1 MTKESK
7 LATLICDL
15 HGYCLFVSISTA
27 CNGFMLTKR
36 INCNAMQCV
45 SPMLSYAHHGMLG
58 FFMNKVLLTII
69 GTLALQTPLWAAEAA
84 PVAAKELSVATE
96 SPVAQPLP
104 LTDLRTFVDVFER
117 IRQSYV
123 DPVDDKTLFENAIKG
138 MLTSLDPHSA
148 YLDKN
153 EYQDLK
159 AQTSGE
165 FGGIGVEISMEDGLL
180 RVISPIDDT
189 PASKAGIQAGD
200 YIIKLEGKAVKGMT
214 MNEAVDMMRG
224 DIGQPLKIT
233 IQRKGETPKNITLI
247 RAKIETTSVKMRMI
261 DDDYAVVRIS
271 QFQTHTG
278 RDLNKTLTQL
288 KEKSPNLKGVILDL
302 RNNPGG
308 VLAGAISV
316 ADTFL
321 DKGLVVYTKARSEDS
336 IEKFEATEG
345 QILPNMPLLVLVNG
359 GSASASEIVA
369 GALQDQKRAII
380 AGTTT
385 FGKGSVQTVLQISE
399 DKAIKMTT
407 ARYYTPNGRSI
418 QAEGIKPDVVIE
430 PAKLELLKSV
440 ESYKEADLK
449 GHLANPNEQAD
460 ATNSFK
466 PSEEP
471 SETEEKPKTDDVKK
485 VKKGKKTNKVNLPI
499 SEESSTV
506 TEEPEN
512 KKMPT
517 LTQKDLAEDDYVLF
531 AALNILKGAAFWQPK
546 P

>member
-1 MTKESK
+1 
-7 LATLICDL
+7 
-15 HGYCLFVSISTA
+15 
-27 CNGFMLTKR
+27 
-36 INCNAMQCV
+36 
-45 SPMLSYAHHGMLG
+45 
-58 FFMNKVLLTII
+58 MNKVLPVIVSL
-69 GTLALQTPLWAAEAA
+69 LALHSPLWAAEITPAA
-84 PVAAKELSVATE
+84 TPDPSTADKSASQ
-96 SPVAQPLP
+96 QPLP
-104 LTDLRTFVDVFER
+104 LSDLRTFVDVFER

-153 EYQDLK
+153 DYLDLK
-159 AQTSGE
+159 AQTTGE
-165 FGGIGVEISMEDGLL
+165 FGGIGVEIGMEDGLL

-189 PASKAGIQAGD
+189 PAAKAGIQAGD
-200 YIIKLEGKAVKGMT
+200 YIIKLEDKAVKGMT
-214 MNEAVDMMRG
+214 MNEAVDIMRG
-224 DIGQPLKIT
+224 EIGQPLKLT
-233 IQRKGETPKNITLI
+233 IQRKGEAPKKLTII

-261 DDDYAVVRIS
+261 GQDYAVVRIS

-278 RDLNKTLTQL
+278 RDLDKVLNQL
-288 KEKSPNLKGVILDL
+288 KENTTPLKGIILDL

-316 ADTFL
+316 ADSFL
-321 DKGLVVYTKARSEDS
+321 DKGLVVYTKARSDDS

-345 QILPNMPLLVLVNG
+345 QILPNIPLLVLVNG

-430 PAKLELLKSV
+430 PAKIELLGSV
-440 ESYKEADLK
+440 EGYKEADLK

-460 ATNSFK
+460 ATNTFNR
-466 PSEEP
+466 SEETP
-471 SETEEKPKTDDVKK
+471 LKTEADLTIADEQK
-485 VKKGKKTNKVNLPI
+485 
-499 SEESSTV
+499 SSST
-506 TEEPEN
+506 TQKTKQRN
-512 KKMPT
+512 KKSKENTALDEAETKTKKAEP
-517 LTQKDLAEDDYVLF
+517 LTEKELAEDDYVLY

>member
-1 MTKESK
+1 
-7 LATLICDL
+7 
-15 HGYCLFVSISTA
+15 
-27 CNGFMLTKR
+27 
-36 INCNAMQCV
+36 
-45 SPMLSYAHHGMLG
+45 
-58 FFMNKVLLTII
+58 MNKVWLAITC
-69 GTLALQTPLWAAEAA
+69 TLALQNPLWAEDAPATSTPVPNAA
-84 PVAAKELSVATE
+84 AAKPTSA
-96 SPVAQPLP
+96 LP

-153 EYQDLK
+153 DYLDLK

-165 FGGIGVEISMEDGLL
+165 FGGIGVEIGMEDGLL

-214 MNEAVDMMRG
+214 MNEAIDMMRG
-224 DIGQPLKIT
+224 DIGQPLRLT
-233 IQRKGETPKNITLI
+233 IQRKGESPKKITLI

-261 DDDYAVVRIS
+261 GTDYAIVRIS
-271 QFQTHTG
+271 QFQVHTG
-278 RDLNKTLTQL
+278 RDLNKILTQL
-288 KEKSPNLKGVILDL
+288 KENAPQLKGLVLDL

-308 VLAGAISV
+308 VLGGAVSV
-316 ADTFL
+316 ADAFL
-321 DKGLVVYTKARSEDS
+321 DKGLVVYTKARNEDS

-345 QILPNMPLLVLVNG
+345 EVLPHMPLLVLVNS

-399 DKAIKMTT
+399 DKAIKLTT

-430 PAKLELLKSV
+430 PAKLELLKSI
-440 ESYKEADLK
+440 ENYKEADLK
-449 GHLANPNEQAD
+449 GHLVNPNEQAD

-466 PSEEP
+466 PSEENATTP
-471 SETEEKPKTDDVKK
+471 SAEEAQSDTSSIKK
-485 VKKGKKTNKVNLPI
+485 SSKSKKAKKSDLPSDNK
-499 SEESSTV
+499 SSTV
-506 TEEPEN
+506 TDKTEGKN
-512 KKMPT
+512 MPA
-517 LTQKDLAEDDYVLF
+517 LTEKDLIDDDYVLF
-531 AALNILKGAAFWQPK
+531 AALNVLKGAAFWQPK